1 MKKILVKLVMMMVMM
16 MVMMVM
22 MVGGTAFAAPQKT
35 TVVDT
40 GIMSAFQQD
49 IKANSRTRSSFI
61 INGISAIDAEVLV
74 VNMMTGQ
81 ADLYRLT
88 QVSDFEA
95 LFREQINCKDSR
107 KPENYMVVLPDAA
120 IAEAFVTTAQQVTQS
135 SIDRKKGPVFKLLQN
150 KNRLQNK
157 PLDAFLA
164 DKGFD
169 AKESVFIKLWCG
181 KLVQRPIEKILDTS
195 TKVNDFFS
203 LPTTIKSSWN
213 VLTNKGW

>member
-1 MKKILVKLVMMMVMM
+1 MKKILVILVMLVTL
-16 MVMMVM
+16 VVQ
-22 MVGGTAFAAPQKT
+22 GNAFAEPKKT
-35 TVVDT
+35 TVVDA

-49 IKANSRTRSSFI
+49 IKANSRSKSSFT
-61 INGISAIDAEVLV
+61 INGIFDIDAEILV
-74 VNMMTGQ
+74 VDMTTGQ

-120 IAEAFVTTAQQVTQS
+120 IAEAFVTTAQQVTQTS
-135 SIDRKKGPVFKLLQN
+135 MGKNKGPVFKLAQQ
-150 KNRLQNK
+150 KNRMANK
-157 PLDAFLA
+157 SLDAFLA
-164 DKGFD
+164 DKGFG
-169 AKESVFIKLWCG
+169 KESVFINLQCG
-181 KLVQRPIEKILDTS
+181 KLVQRPLEKILDTS
-195 TKVNDFFS
+195 TKVNDLFS